1 MKVVTIASFVSE
13 CVFRVPRFMHAGE
26 TLAGRYH
33 DGLGGKGFNMT
44 VAAAR
49 CGAAVSPILK
59 LGNDARGNQALAFL
73 KETGADLRHV
83 SRSNT
88 APSGIGVILLDP
100 SGQNRIAIDPGA
112 NSHLSADDVRAAAA
126 TIGAAAVVLA
136 QLETSIDAI
145 LEAFRIAR
153 AAGVATILNPAPAP
167 ESPLP
172 DELLALTDILTPNET
187 EAAALVGGLPGEDWR
202 ATAARIAALGPP
214 SVIITLGA
222 NGVGVWH
229 HGTSHAIAAPVVAVT
244 DTAGAG
250 DAFNGALAARL
261 ASGEPLHES
270 CRFAVAYAS
279 LEVTRAGTS
288 TAMPTADETARFL
301 TTLPPQ

>member
-1 MKVVTIASFVSE
+1 MNVVTIASFVSE
-13 CVFRVPRFMHAGE
+13 CVFRIPHFMDAGE
-26 TLAGRYH
+26 TLVGRYH

-49 CGAAVSPILK
+49 CGVTVSPILK
-59 LGNDARGNQALAFL
+59 LGNDARGDQALAFL
-73 KETGADLRHV
+73 KDTHADLRHV
-83 SRSNT
+83 TRSDT

-112 NSHLSADDVRAAAA
+112 NSHLSTDDVRAAAA
-126 TIGAAAVVLA
+126 TIREAAVVLA
-136 QLETSIDAI
+136 QLETSSEAI

-153 AAGVATILNPAPAP
+153 AAGVTTILNPAPAP

-172 DELLALTDILTPNET
+172 DELLALTDILTPNEP
-187 EAAALVGGLPGEDWR
+187 EAAALVGSVPGEDWR

-229 HGTSHAIAAPVVAVT
+229 HGTSHAIAAPVVTVA

-261 ASGEPLHES
+261 ASGDALLHAA
-270 CRFAVAYAS
+270 RFAMAYAS
-279 LEVTRAGTS
+279 LKVTRAGTS
-288 TAMPTADETARFL
+288 TAMPTADETAHFL
-301 TTLPPQ
+301 TPFPPP

>member
-1 MKVVTIASFVSE
+1 MKVVTIASFISE
-13 CVFRVPRFMHAGE
+13 CVFRVPRFMEPGE

-49 CGAAVSPILK
+49 CGATVSPILK
-59 LGNDARGNQALAFL
+59 LGSDARGDQALAFL
-73 KETGADLRHV
+73 KEAGADLRHV
-83 SRSNT
+83 TRSNT

-112 NSHLSADDVRAAAA
+112 NSNLSAADVRAAAA
-126 TIGAAAVVLA
+126 TIGEATVVLA

-153 AAGVATILNPAPAP
+153 AAGVITILNPAPAA

-187 EAAALVGGLPGEDWR
+187 EADALVGRVPEVDWR
-202 ATAARIAALGPP
+202 ATAVRIAAMGPA
-214 SVIITLGA
+214 SVIMTLGA
-222 NGVGVWH
+222 NGVGAWH
-229 HGTSHAIAAPVVAVT
+229 HGTSHAIGAPVVAVT

-261 ASGEPLHES
+261 ASGESLHDA

-279 LEVTRAGTS
+279 LKVTRAGTS

-301 TTLPPQ
+301 TTFPPQ